1 MKAMKKTVSLILAV
15 ILALSLCVF
24 GYAAPGPTIDT
35 SKTASL
41 NIYKYDLTSAEAA
54 GAWDAGAHVSSGVYD
69 SSVNDALGG
78 AVNYAI
84 KGVKFTYLKVADIAT
99 YTSSDGS
106 GQTATTVYAMP
117 VGSTTTSFLTALG
130 LSYENAHHQTEDIYY
145 FTSDTLISALEK
157 ALADNS
163 TVTKNAL
170 ETYIGSNG
178 GVTMPE
184 TDEYGHSSA
193 SGLPLGLYLL
203 VETAVPENVTS
214 TTDPFLVSL
223 PMTSIDGASWNYDVT
238 VYPKNNTGAPT
249 LEKTVREASA
259 STGKNTGAADSISD
273 GYAHTATGSDG
284 DVMQYQI
291 ISTLPTITSAASQL
305 TTYTFVDNLSQG
317 LAYNQ
322 NDVVIEFFKDKSC
335 TDKITTW
342 AQSEGK
348 FSADYTAEDGG
359 AAMTITMTGTGLSE
373 INTSTE
379 VYGPTG
385 QQQGYSACTM
395 RITYSATIH
404 SDASV
409 VYGNTGNPNNVTLTW
424 RRTNAEYYD
433 TLKDDC
439 HVYVYGLD
447 LTKQFSDGAGHF
459 ENVKML
465 LHNDTDNYYVQATQQ
480 DGIYFVT
487 GHTTE
492 EAQATVFI
500 PTAEGKIIVKGLEDD
515 AYSITETAT
524 DDGFVLLREA
534 VKVVITTAEGT
545 VCDVCK
551 KPMLTASATVNG
563 NAAEM
568 AASNESANA
577 FVTLTVVNTKGF
589 DLPQTGGRGTWL
601 YTTIGI
607 VVMAGDAAAIFVF
620 SRRRSH
626 R

>member
-1 MKAMKKTVSLILAV
+1 MKTVKRIVSLILAV
-15 ILALSLCVF
+15 ILAMSLCAF
-24 GYAAPGPTIDT
+24 GYASPGPAIDA
-35 SKTASL
+35 SKTGSL

-54 GAWDAGAHVSSGVYD
+54 GTWDADAHVSSGVYD
-69 SSVNDALGG
+69 SSVNDTLGG

-99 YTSSDGS
+99 YAGSDGS
-106 GQTATTVYAMP
+106 GQTTATVYAMP
-117 VGSTTTSFLTALG
+117 AGAATTAFLTALG
-130 LSYENAHHQTEDIYY
+130 LSTENAQHQAEEVYY

-157 ALADNS
+157 ALADNA
-163 TVTKNAL
+163 TTTKNAL
-170 ETYIGSNG
+170 EAYIGSNS
-178 GVTMPE
+178 GVTMTE

-223 PMTSIDGASWNYDVT
+223 PMTNVDGASWNYDVT

-249 LEKTVREASA
+249 LEKTVREAST
-259 STGKNTGAADSISD
+259 STGKNDGSTDSISD
-273 GYAHTATGSDG
+273 GYAHTASGSDG

-291 ISTLPTITSAASQL
+291 ISTLPTITSTASQL

-317 LAYNQ
+317 LAYAK
-322 NDVVIEFFKDKSC
+322 NDVVIEFFQDKDCSQ
-335 TDKITTW
+335 KIASW
-342 AQSEGK
+342 SEGDGK
-348 FSADYTAEDGG
+348 FNVDYAPEDGG
-359 AAMTITMTGTGLSE
+359 TSMTITMTALGLSE
-373 INTSTE
+373 INTSE
-379 VYGPTG
+379 SVYGNSDV
-385 QQQGYSACTM
+385 QRGYSACTM
-395 RITYSATIH
+395 RITYAAKVN
-404 SDASV
+404 SDATV
-409 VYGNTGNPNNVTLTW
+409 VYGDKANPNDVTLTW
-424 RRTNAEYYD
+424 KRTNSEYYD

-447 LTKQFSDGAGHF
+447 LTKKFSDGAGNF
-459 ENVKML
+459 DAVKMTI
-465 LHNDTDNYYVQATQQ
+465 HNDTDNYYVQATQQ
-480 DGIYFVT
+480 DGIYYVT
-487 GHTTE
+487 GHTSE

-524 DDGFVLLREA
+524 DNGYVLLKEP
-534 VKVVITTAEGT
+534 VKVVITAADGT

-601 YTTIGI
+601 YATIGI
-607 VVMAGDAAAIFVF
+607 VLMAGAAAAIFIF

>member
-1 MKAMKKTVSLILAV
+1 MKTVKKTVALILALIMV
-15 ILALSLCVF
+15 LSL
-24 GYAAPGPTIDT
+24 AAVGFADNGPIIDP
-35 SKTASL
+35 SKTGSL

-54 GAWDAGAHVSSGVYD
+54 GAWDAGSHVSSGVYD
-69 SSVNDALGG
+69 SSVNDTLGG

-84 KGVKFTYLKVADIAT
+84 QGVKFTYLKVADITT

-106 GQTATTVYAMP
+106 SQTSTTVYAMP
-117 VGSTTTSFLTALG
+117 VGPTTTSLLTALG
-130 LSYENAHHQTEDIYY
+130 LSYENTHHQTESIYY
-145 FTSDTLISALEK
+145 FTSDTLVSALEK
-157 ALADNS
+157 ALAGNA

-178 GVTMPE
+178 GTEMAE

-193 SGLPLGLYLL
+193 SGLPLGLYLI

-223 PMTSIDGASWNYDVT
+223 PMTSIDGSSWNYDVT
-238 VYPKNNTGAPT
+238 VYPKNNTGSPT
-249 LEKTVREASA
+249 LEKTVREAQT
-259 STGKNTGAADSISD
+259 STGKNSGAADSITD
-273 GYAHTATGSDG
+273 GYAHTATASDG
-284 DVMQYQI
+284 DVVQYQI

-317 LAYNQ
+317 LAYTQ
-322 NDVVIEFFKDKSC
+322 NDVVVEFFRDKGC

-359 AAMTITMTGTGLSE
+359 AAMTITMTGTGLAE
-373 INTSTE
+373 INTSAD
-379 VYGPTG
+379 VYGAAG
-385 QQQGYSACTM
+385 QQSGYSACTM
-395 RITYSATIH
+395 RITYSAAVH

-409 VYGNTGNPNNVTLTW
+409 SYGATGNPNNVTLTW

-447 LTKQFSDGAGHF
+447 LTKQFSDGAGSF
-459 ENVKML
+459 ANVKML
-465 LHNDTDNYYVQATQQ
+465 LHNDTDSYFVQATQQ

-487 GHTTE
+487 GHTADET
-492 EAQATVFI
+492 QATVFV
-500 PTAEGKIIVKGLEDD
+500 PNAEGKVIVKGLEDD
-515 AYSITETAT
+515 AYSITEAAT
-524 DDGFVLLREA
+524 DNGYMLLQEA
-534 VKVVITTAEGT
+534 VKVVISTAEGT

-607 VVMAGDAAAIFVF
+607 VVMAGAAAVIFF
-620 SRRRSH
+620 IMRRRST